1 MIAFLSFLCDNGIIS
16 FHGGCKGKMRKY
28 KRTPLKIL
36 IVVMFAG
43 IVGIVSMLLQHHNVQ
58 AISASYTR
66 MSDELYEC
74 ENLISQL
81 SSCIYEHQY
90 TVAMYAV
97 ASSEEDCNAYL
108 EEATLIREQISS
120 LLEELGSHRMTD
132 SYKALYLDLS
142 INTHSY
148 LDKTNPTFLT
158 NIKSINTAGQF
169 VASVLPKYVNKI
181 NESLVHIQNDTGREM
196 EAAEGEI
203 DTLLRYTVLC
213 DLICLAGIVVAAFFA
228 IFFCVRLTSRL
239 AHSRDELE
247 NEVDHKTLE
256 LLEHSE
262 RMLSI
267 QNNTIMGMATLIENR
282 DGETGEHIRRTSMYV
297 ELLAKAAQKDGY
309 STSILTD
316 RYIELTVKAAP
327 MHDIGKIAVPDQI
340 LKKPG
345 RLTDEEFEIMKRHA
359 AEGGRIVREVLEN
372 IEDNEYVN
380 IASKMAEFHHEKWN
394 GSGYPHGCQA
404 LEIPLCARIMA
415 IADVFD
421 ALVSKRCYKRALS
434 LDEAFDIIRES
445 SGTHFD
451 PDLVRIFL
459 TIRKSVERAYSCK

>member
-1 MIAFLSFLCDNGIIS
+1 
-16 FHGGCKGKMRKY
+16 MREHIMKESR
-28 KRTPLKIL
+28 RTPLKIL

-43 IVGIVSMLLQHHNVQ
+43 IVGAASMLFQHHNVQ
-58 AISASYTR
+58 TISDSYTR

-81 SSCIYEHQY
+81 SSSVYEHQN
-90 TVAMYAV
+90 TIAMYAL
-97 ASSEEDCNAYL
+97 ASSEEDCRMYL
-108 EEATLIREQISS
+108 EEASGIRDQITS
-120 LLEELGSHRMTD
+120 LLEELGDQRMTE
-132 SYKALYLDLS
+132 SYNALYLELS
-142 INTHSY
+142 INTYTY
-148 LDKTNPTFLT
+148 LDKTESTFLI
-158 NIKSINTAGQF
+158 NIKSINTAEQF
-169 VASVLPKYVNKI
+169 VSSVLPKYVTAI
-181 NESLVHIQNDTGREM
+181 NESLEHIRHDTLTEI
-196 EAAEGEI
+196 EVAEEEI
-203 DTLLRYTVLC
+203 DRLIQYTELC
-213 DLICLAGIVVAAFFA
+213 DLACLVCIVVAAFFS
-228 IFFCVRLTSRL
+228 IIFCVRITSQL
-239 AHSRDELE
+239 AHHKDELE
-247 NEVDHKTLE
+247 SEVDHKTLE

-327 MHDIGKIAVPDQI
+327 MHDIGKIAVPDHI

-372 IEDNEYVN
+372 IEDDEYVS

-394 GSGYPHGCQA
+394 GSGYPHGSQA